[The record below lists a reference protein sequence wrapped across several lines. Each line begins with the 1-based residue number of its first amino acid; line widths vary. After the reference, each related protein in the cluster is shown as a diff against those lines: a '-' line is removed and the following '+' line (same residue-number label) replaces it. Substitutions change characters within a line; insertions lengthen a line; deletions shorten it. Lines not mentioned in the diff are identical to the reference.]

1 MSPLTFSRFS
11 AVLSSIA
18 LTIGGASAAP
28 PGGGGGRPGGGG
40 ARPSGGAHMGGAHPS
55 GGAHYAAPHSS
66 GGARYGGGYYGGS
79 RTIIVGGYGYGGLG
93 YGGLGYGGLGYGGL
107 GYGGFG
113 PTGGYY
119 GGGNYG
125 GGNYAYNNSLSVPVI
140 PGTYSAQY
148 PPLYRNQSQPPLQ
161 PLNDPNA
168 EPIPLPLP
176 NGAVGSGEAAPAK
189 ITVITSEGAKVI
201 FDGIESDQTGTRH
214 SFTTKPLGTTAET
227 RVKVSVDG
235 ATISIGVRG
244 GEKATV
250 DMRK

>member
-1 MSPLTFSRFS
+1 
-11 AVLSSIA
+11 
-18 LTIGGASAAP
+18 
-28 PGGGGGRPGGGG
+28 
-40 ARPSGGAHMGGAHPS
+40 MGGAHPP
-55 GGAHYAAPHSS
+55 G
-66 GGARYGGGYYGGS
+66 GGARYVAPPYSGAHYGGGYYGGTRS
-79 RTIIVGGYGYGGLG
+79 GIYIGLGTGGLG
-93 YGGLGYGGLGYGGL
+93 YGGLGYSGLGYG
-107 GYGGFG
+107 
-113 PTGGYY
+113 GGYY

-125 GGNYAYNNSLSVPVI
+125 YGNLLGVPVV

-148 PPLYRNQSQPPLQ
+148 PPLYQSQPLP

-168 EPIPLPLP
+168 EPVPLPLP
-176 NGAVGSGEAAPAK
+176 NGPVPTGEAVPAK
-189 ITVITSEGAKVI
+189 ITVITSEGAKVT

-214 SFTTKPLGTTAET
+214 SFTTKPLSTSAEA

>member
-1 MSPLTFSRFS
+1 
-11 AVLSSIA
+11 
-18 LTIGGASAAP
+18 
-28 PGGGGGRPGGGG
+28 
-40 ARPSGGAHMGGAHPS
+40 MGGAHPS
-55 GGAHYAAPHSS
+55 GGAHYATPYSS
-66 GGARYGGGYYGGS
+66 GARYGGGYYGGS

-93 YGGLGYGGLGYGGL
+93 YGGLGYGGLGYS
-107 GYGGFG
+107 GFG
-113 PTGGYY
+113 PTGGY
-119 GGGNYG
+119 YG

-148 PPLYRNQSQPPLQ
+148 PPQYQSLSPLQ

-168 EPIPLPLP
+168 APIPLPLP